1 MLSLATPAQLDSA
14 RLIMVF
20 VVEHCERMTLGDHV
34 KDLEMAGM
42 AFENVDFEN
51 NLGVVSMLGEDRAT
65 LAKVFGKDECLQDL
79 ILVLPP
85 AVGGSVKLARASQN
99 TWCFGVSL
107 VTLALA
113 EEGKV
118 KSAKAFEKLEDN
130 EDQCVTLLTLAAEV
144 LVKTGRVSEKLV
156 DLDG

>member
-1 MLSLATPAQLDSA
+1 
-14 RLIMVF
+14 MVF
-20 VVEHCERMTLGDHV
+20 VVELVEHCERMTLGDHMR
-34 KDLEMAGM
+34 DLEMAEM

-51 NLGVVSMLGEDRAT
+51 NLGAVSMLGEDRAT
-65 LAKVFGKDECLQDL
+65 LAKVFEKVECLQDL
-79 ILVLPP
+79 ILALPL

-107 VTLALA
+107 VILALA
-113 EEGKV
+113 EEGSA

-144 LVKTGRVSEKLV
+144 LVKTARVSEKLV
-156 DLDG
+156 NLDG